1 MAQAIKSVDIIIAE
15 DDDDDYSLI
24 EEAFKETEVPHR
36 LFRVKDGEQ
45 LLDGLLE
52 SEKVF
57 GAVIYPTLV
66 LLDLN
71 MPRMGGIE
79 ALSKIKSNPLLRK
92 IPVVVLT
99 TSKADEDIARTYDL
113 GVNSFL
119 QKPTSFEEL
128 VHQIRVMLEYWIE
141 VVQLPYNRY

>member
-1 MAQAIKSVDIIIAE
+1 MAQAIQPADIIIAE

-24 EEAFKETEVPHR
+24 EDAFKETEVPHR

-45 LLDGLLE
+45 LLDALLE
-52 SEKVF
+52 PEKTF
-57 GAVIYPTLV
+57 GAFVHPTLV

-79 ALSKIKSNPLLRK
+79 VLSKIKSNPLLRK
-92 IPVVVLT
+92 IPVVILT
-99 TSKADEDIARTYDL
+99 TSTADEDIARAYDL

-119 QKPTSFEEL
+119 QKPISFEEL
-128 VHQIRVMLEYWIE
+128 VHQIQVTLQYWIE
-141 VVQLPYNRY
+141 VVQLPYNRH